1 MAFFLYF
8 SIIIVGIFYI
18 FLSKDKKNSL
28 LNLYVF
34 FIPFFGLMYDIGISL
49 TLDRVF
55 SLFML
60 LVMFYDNSIYKIS
73 KKLITFLI
81 FIFYSFMITLVL
93 SQTLPDTVNL
103 FPPLR
108 GMYRYLG
115 QIIMWSLQFI
125 PVFFIVRYL
134 KDREQIIKLFKVLIL
149 SCFILSLIGLF
160 QYLFYH
166 HFGYDILPVGVLQ
179 EDATRSG
186 MFSFESLNIFRVSS
200 LGGEPKH
207 FAYSLSIVLP
217 IIILLNYLKILKSK
231 IIFMLIMLVNL
242 ILTFS
247 TQGYIIFVLNMF
259 IVFFLLWYFKGLKKK
274 FFLYSLISVCAVVIF
289 FVLNPFLFQLI
300 KLRSIDRLLDPSVVG
315 AHSIIEDFNEA
326 VIEFIKENPY
336 WSIIGVGLGNIHLY
350 AQEYIPD
357 YAWYMIDNVFVAK
370 SGFLRLLSEVGLI
383 GLFLFLISYLKP
395 LVALSKLAKNYDL
408 ALFMVI
414 VSIYSLIDF
423 ALTADG
429 PTHIFLFLGISYCL
443 QINYSC
449 FSYNKEGLM

>member
-395 LVALSKLAKNYDL
+395 LAVLFKLAKKDDL
-408 ALFMVI
+408 ALFLVI

-429 PTHIFLFLGISYCL
+429 PTYIFLFLGILYCMQTKYSY
-443 QINYSC
+443 
-449 FSYNKEGLM
+449 FSYTKDGLI